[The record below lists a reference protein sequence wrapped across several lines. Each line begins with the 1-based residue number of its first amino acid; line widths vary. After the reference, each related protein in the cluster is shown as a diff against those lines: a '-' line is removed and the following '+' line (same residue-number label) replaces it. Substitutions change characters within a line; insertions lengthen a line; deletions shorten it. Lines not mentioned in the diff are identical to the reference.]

1 LLFDTCLLFVSVI
14 FARSGGALAV
24 AVAVA
29 IAVVVVVG
37 AAAAVAVVAV
47 VRGLTPSAP
56 GVTKLFSSRN
66 KLERLTVATIYVLVT
81 SLRVRQ
87 LLHKWTWF

>member
-1 LLFDTCLLFVSVI
+1 LLFDICLLFVSVI

-29 IAVVVVVG
+29 VAIAVVVVG
-37 AAAAVAVVAV
+37 SAAAVSVVAV

-56 GVTKLFSSRN
+56 GVTKLFF
-66 KLERLTVATIYVLVT
+66 
-81 SLRVRQ
+81 Q
-87 LLHKWTWF
+87 PQ

>member
-1 LLFDTCLLFVSVI
+1 LLFDICLLFVSVI

-37 AAAAVAVVAV
+37 GAAAIAVVAV
-47 VRGLTPSAP
+47 VRGLTPSP
-56 GVTKLFSSRN
+56 RGVTKLFSSRN

-87 LLHKWTWF
+87 LLHKWTWL